1 MAGRKGGRVSNHD
14 LFCFKLLV
22 ARTATERGLVLALHH
37 IETVAADLRQTPI
50 EKERSAEAVAY
61 VRDRLNAFRTLNQL
75 MRVPIPREFLD
86 AA

>member
-1 MAGRKGGRVSNHD
+1 VSNHD

-37 IETVAADLRQTPI
+37 IETVAADLRQTPV

-61 VRDRLNAFRTLNQL
+61 VRSRISEFRALNVTTLYP
-75 MRVPIPREFLD
+75 VPRELKD

>member
-1 MAGRKGGRVSNHD
+1 MSNHD

-61 VRDRLNAFRTLNQL
+61 VRSRIDEFRALNVTTLYP
-75 MRVPIPREFLD
+75 VPRELRE